1 MLYLET
7 ATTMV
12 NSQLLL
18 SQLKAGDH
26 SFVIHSQEDWPGAGA
41 VTNELFNGVTRGA
54 RPTNPAMNACVL
66 MDGASGAT
74 DNLNDEPIILD
85 YLLLVHHFP
94 RMIQQRTNPVKPMS
108 QHREPTPTST
118 TATA

>member
-18 SQLKAGDH
+18 SQLKAGWCR
-26 SFVIHSQEDWPGAGA
+26 EDWPGAGA

-74 DNLNDEPIILD
+74 DNLHDEPIILD